1 MKENLSFKR
10 VKKEIKT
17 SLEVLAKDLSTATD
31 NEEWET
37 VLLASMGIV
46 KLLEITNPNLF
57 GKVRLMLDGSDAQT
71 TIENR
76 DMFL

>member
-1 MKENLSFKR
+1 MKENLNFKR
-10 VKKEIKT
+10 VRTEIKT